1 MTSVN
6 DQISLED
13 LITLHELQKKV
24 CDLATIK
31 CAGQLRVHLQCQQG
45 DYRNALVISNKD
57 NGRILYLYLTTQGW
71 LFVAQQAS
79 GLAWE
84 LPLIGCINKAINI
97 IQDRIE
103 AFLLPQPVHQKAT
116 PKERESFGFGS
127 GRSEQRLAIV

>member
-13 LITLHELQKKV
+13 LTTLHELQKKV

-71 LFVAQQAS
+71 LFVAQHANVR
-79 GLAWE
+79 AWE
-84 LPLIGCINKAINI
+84 LPLIGSINKSIDI

-103 AFLLPQPVHQKAT
+103 AFLLPQPAHQKAAS
-116 PKERESFGFGS
+116 ERFEPLSTD
-127 GRSEQRLAIV
+127 QRMAIV